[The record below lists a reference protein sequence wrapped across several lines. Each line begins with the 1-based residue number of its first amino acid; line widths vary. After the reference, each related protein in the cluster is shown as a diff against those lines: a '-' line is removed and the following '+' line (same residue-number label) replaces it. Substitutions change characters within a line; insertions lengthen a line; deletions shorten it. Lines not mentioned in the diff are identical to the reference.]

1 MSTPSPGT
9 DRPILARLNSRGFR
23 LVMLLD
29 GAAILGLAVGSMW
42 AAYLFAFLALFA
54 LPDAFRQ
61 GTYFMVVWLSSSFLQ
76 LVLLRVII
84 VGQNI

>member
-42 AAYLFAFLALFA
+42 WRYGLPPWPTYPTGAYTVSFAVSPAML
-54 LPDAFRQ
+54 
-61 GTYFMVVWLSSSFLQ
+61 
-76 LVLLRVII
+76 I
-84 VGQNI
+84 